1 MVQLEA
7 MSCKMPI
14 IATNIKG
21 SGVSFVNLHNESGLN
36 IPPRDSKAIAD
47 AILRVISDYKRFSD
61 GAFYRYQA
69 HFTRDKMIDKIADL
83 YGRI

>member
-1 MVQLEA
+1 
-7 MSCKMPI
+7 MPI

-47 AILRVISDYKRFSD
+47 AILRVISDYERFSD

-69 HFTRDKMIDKIADL
+69 HFMRDEMIDKIADL